1 MSDSHDNLY
10 ALKTAI
16 QFFNKQQVELVLH
29 AGDMTSPFMV
39 KALKELKTPFKMC
52 FGNNDG
58 DRLTLQQWLL
68 EINAE
73 AGDFIETT
81 LHGRKIGM
89 LHGTNQTI
97 VNALV
102 KSNTFDV
109 IISGHTHTPSV
120 NHGTTLHINPGEV
133 SGVLSGSKTIAL
145 LEPKTLKAEI
155 ITL

>member
-1 MSDSHDNLY
+1 MSDSHDNPY
-10 ALKTAI
+10 ALKSAL
-16 QFFNKQQVELVLH
+16 QFFNEQQVELVLH
-29 AGDMTSPFMV
+29 AGDMTSPFMI
-39 KALKELKTPFKMC
+39 KALRELKAPFKMC

-68 EINAE
+68 EINGE

-81 LHGRKIGM
+81 FQNKKIGM
-89 LHGTNQTI
+89 LHGTNQSI

-102 KSNTFDV
+102 KSNTFDI
-109 IISGHTHTPSV
+109 IISGHTHTPLI

-133 SGVLSGSKTIAL
+133 SGVLTGNKTVAL
-145 LEPKTLKAEI
+145 FEPDTLKAEI